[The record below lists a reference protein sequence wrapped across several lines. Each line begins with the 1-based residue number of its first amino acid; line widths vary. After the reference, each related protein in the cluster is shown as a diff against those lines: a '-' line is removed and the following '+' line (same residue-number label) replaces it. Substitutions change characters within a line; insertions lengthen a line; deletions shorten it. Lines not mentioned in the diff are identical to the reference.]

1 MEDDSDD
8 EDDDNNN
15 NYNNDNNDDDED
27 GVEDDINDEE
37 NSDIEKTTPPKLKLS
52 AAVPAPNKKSP
63 RKEPGVENITAAV
76 SKKLKIASKPYSMVT
91 LDGYMVKPYCQ
102 KFTDHVEV
110 DIHIAGVLKDHSYK
124 VELSTDGLALIW
136 KRATPDYVFESKRM
150 ITQLGRGYH
159 PDESRVIAHDDVVQQ
174 IRKGGTENNGVHFAP
189 EADAMVIQL
198 GVVCTG
204 TVRVKE
210 FLKKIDEV
218 IHGGHTHFQFN
229 TVYSCKVQVML
240 QRTIAKKKAWQSVS
254 VDVEEIDQGED
265 SEGEDYNDEEMAEQV
280 GSHF

>member
-1 MEDDSDD
+1 
-8 EDDDNNN
+8 
-15 NYNNDNNDDDED
+15 
-27 GVEDDINDEE
+27 
-37 NSDIEKTTPPKLKLS
+37 
-52 AAVPAPNKKSP
+52 
-63 RKEPGVENITAAV
+63 
-76 SKKLKIASKPYSMVT
+76 
-91 LDGYMVKPYCQ
+91 
-102 KFTDHVEV
+102 
-110 DIHIAGVLKDHSYK
+110 
-124 VELSTDGLALIW
+124 
-136 KRATPDYVFESKRM
+136 
-150 ITQLGRGYH
+150 
-159 PDESRVIAHDDVVQQ
+159 
-174 IRKGGTENNGVHFAP
+174 
-189 EADAMVIQL
+189 MVIQL

-229 TVYSCKVQVML
+229 TVYSCKVRVML